1 MSLGIF
7 ATCGAVYVCVV
18 YLCVVFNPFKN
29 TISHHTIAFN
39 SSLLIKDDDLPSIIF
54 LLNN

>member
-7 ATCGAVYVCVV
+7 MSYGIMYVCVV

-29 TISHHTIAFN
+29 AISQHTIAFN
-39 SSLLIKDDDLPSIIF
+39 SKPF
-54 LLNN
+54 

>member
-1 MSLGIF
+1 MMMSLGIF
-7 ATCGAVYVCVV
+7 AACGAVYVCVV

-39 SSLLIKDDDLPSIIF
+39 SKPSD
-54 LLNN
+54 